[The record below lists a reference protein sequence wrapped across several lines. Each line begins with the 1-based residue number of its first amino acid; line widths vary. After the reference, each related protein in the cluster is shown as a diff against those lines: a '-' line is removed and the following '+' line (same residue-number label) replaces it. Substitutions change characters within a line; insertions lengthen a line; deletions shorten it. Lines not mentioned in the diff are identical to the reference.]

1 MTVRAYVYN
10 NALHLLLSEVIPD
23 HVFPILL
30 YKSVRYSSRVNEE
43 FTHAFTA
50 SSPYFINIA
59 GRMDARTTE
68 HFERSRDLLAV
79 LGDGSDVSGN
89 YISQLSNNESD
100 SDLSSLSHVDANTN
114 ALLTLKMIDKLLS
127 T

>member
-10 NALHLLLSEVIPD
+10 NAPHFLLSEVIEG

-43 FTHAFTA
+43 SLEFGALRK
-50 SSPYFINIA
+50 P
-59 GRMDARTTE
+59 
-68 HFERSRDLLAV
+68 V